1 VKDPVSALRIN
12 GERGLAH
19 PVYRETGANVI
30 ETMAGVRTAIE
41 EINETYLEDAD
52 LYLTQVYDETTYIN
66 SALELVRQN
75 IWVGG
80 SMAAILLLIF
90 LRSGAATLVVS
101 LAIPVSVIGSFVA
114 MAALGRS
121 INVISLAG
129 LAFSVGMVVDA
140 AIVVL
145 ENIYRMRQQ
154 GLSVSDAAYRGAQQ
168 VWGAILV
175 SALTTVMVFIPILI
189 MELEVGQLFRDIA
202 VAISVSVLLSLLVA
216 VTVIPALAS
225 RLLGGN
231 IQTMAQARKLPVID
245 HFGRGFVRLVMAITG
260 LAVRSKSFA
269 LAMVVLLTGLC
280 SVVTVV
286 MLPKLD
292 GFAVCR
298 RLRAESCV
306 PIIFLSAVEAISE
319 RVAGL
324 DLGADDYLPK
334 PFSPK
339 ELEARIATIL
349 RRVGRGNAVVESR
362 ELPTGQGVLRLGDL
376 VVDTNRRQ
384 VTRGSER
391 INLTYTEFSLLELL
405 FRDPGHV
412 VPRAEILEQL
422 WGYPPRRAADLRVV
436 DVYVARLRGKLEPD
450 PRNPELILTVRG
462 IGYASQRMG
471 EASAAG

>member
-1 VKDPVSALRIN
+1 MTGDLPSQPKATILVVDDEAAVRRVLVMRLQLSGYRVICAED
-12 GERGLAH
+12 GE
-19 PVYRETGANVI
+19 
-30 ETMAGVRTAIE
+30 
-41 EINETYLEDAD
+41 
-52 LYLTQVYDETTYIN
+52 Q
-66 SALELVRQN
+66 ALEMFHN
-75 IWVGG
+75 E
-80 SMAAILLLIF
+80 SPD
-90 LRSGAATLVVS
+90 LVV
-101 LAIPVSVIGSFVA
+101 L
-114 MAALGRS
+114 
-121 INVISLAG
+121 
-129 LAFSVGMVVDA
+129 D
-140 AIVVL
+140 
-145 ENIYRMRQQ
+145 
-154 GLSVSDAAYRGAQQ
+154 
-168 VWGAILV
+168 
-175 SALTTVMVFIPILI
+175 
-189 MELEVGQLFRDIA
+189 
-202 VAISVSVLLSLLVA
+202 
-216 VTVIPALAS
+216 
-225 RLLGGN
+225 
-231 IQTMAQARKLPVID
+231 
-245 HFGRGFVRLVMAITG
+245 
-260 LAVRSKSFA
+260 
-269 LAMVVLLTGLC
+269 
-280 SVVTVV
+280 V

-349 RRVGRGNAVVESR
+349 RRVGRGSAVVESR

>member
-1 VKDPVSALRIN
+1 
-12 GERGLAH
+12 
-19 PVYRETGANVI
+19 
-30 ETMAGVRTAIE
+30 MAGDLPSKPKATVLVVDDEAAVRRVLVMRLQLSGYRVICA
-41 EINETYLEDAD
+41 EDGE
-52 LYLTQVYDETTYIN
+52 Q
-66 SALELVRQN
+66 ALEMFHN
-75 IWVGG
+75 E
-80 SMAAILLLIF
+80 SPD
-90 LRSGAATLVVS
+90 LVV
-101 LAIPVSVIGSFVA
+101 L
-114 MAALGRS
+114 
-121 INVISLAG
+121 
-129 LAFSVGMVVDA
+129 D
-140 AIVVL
+140 
-145 ENIYRMRQQ
+145 
-154 GLSVSDAAYRGAQQ
+154 
-168 VWGAILV
+168 
-175 SALTTVMVFIPILI
+175 
-189 MELEVGQLFRDIA
+189 
-202 VAISVSVLLSLLVA
+202 
-216 VTVIPALAS
+216 
-225 RLLGGN
+225 
-231 IQTMAQARKLPVID
+231 
-245 HFGRGFVRLVMAITG
+245 
-260 LAVRSKSFA
+260 
-269 LAMVVLLTGLC
+269 
-280 SVVTVV
+280 V

-349 RRVGRGNAVVESR
+349 RRVGQGNAVVESR

>member
-1 VKDPVSALRIN
+1 MTGDLPSQPKATVLVVDDEAAVRRVLVMRLQLSGYRVICSED
-12 GERGLAH
+12 GE
-19 PVYRETGANVI
+19 
-30 ETMAGVRTAIE
+30 
-41 EINETYLEDAD
+41 
-52 LYLTQVYDETTYIN
+52 Q
-66 SALELVRQN
+66 ALEMFHN
-75 IWVGG
+75 E
-80 SMAAILLLIF
+80 SPD
-90 LRSGAATLVVS
+90 LVV
-101 LAIPVSVIGSFVA
+101 L
-114 MAALGRS
+114 
-121 INVISLAG
+121 
-129 LAFSVGMVVDA
+129 D
-140 AIVVL
+140 
-145 ENIYRMRQQ
+145 
-154 GLSVSDAAYRGAQQ
+154 
-168 VWGAILV
+168 
-175 SALTTVMVFIPILI
+175 
-189 MELEVGQLFRDIA
+189 
-202 VAISVSVLLSLLVA
+202 
-216 VTVIPALAS
+216 
-225 RLLGGN
+225 
-231 IQTMAQARKLPVID
+231 
-245 HFGRGFVRLVMAITG
+245 
-260 LAVRSKSFA
+260 
-269 LAMVVLLTGLC
+269 
-280 SVVTVV
+280 V

-349 RRVGRGNAVVESR
+349 RRVGRGNAVVECR

>member
-1 VKDPVSALRIN
+1 MTGDLPSQPKATILVVDDEAAVRRVLVMRLQLSGYRVICAED
-12 GERGLAH
+12 GE
-19 PVYRETGANVI
+19 
-30 ETMAGVRTAIE
+30 
-41 EINETYLEDAD
+41 
-52 LYLTQVYDETTYIN
+52 Q
-66 SALELVRQN
+66 ALEMFHN
-75 IWVGG
+75 E
-80 SMAAILLLIF
+80 SPD
-90 LRSGAATLVVS
+90 LVV
-101 LAIPVSVIGSFVA
+101 L
-114 MAALGRS
+114 
-121 INVISLAG
+121 
-129 LAFSVGMVVDA
+129 D
-140 AIVVL
+140 
-145 ENIYRMRQQ
+145 
-154 GLSVSDAAYRGAQQ
+154 
-168 VWGAILV
+168 
-175 SALTTVMVFIPILI
+175 
-189 MELEVGQLFRDIA
+189 
-202 VAISVSVLLSLLVA
+202 
-216 VTVIPALAS
+216 
-225 RLLGGN
+225 
-231 IQTMAQARKLPVID
+231 
-245 HFGRGFVRLVMAITG
+245 
-260 LAVRSKSFA
+260 
-269 LAMVVLLTGLC
+269 
-280 SVVTVV
+280 V

-349 RRVGRGNAVVESR
+349 RRVGRGTAVVESR